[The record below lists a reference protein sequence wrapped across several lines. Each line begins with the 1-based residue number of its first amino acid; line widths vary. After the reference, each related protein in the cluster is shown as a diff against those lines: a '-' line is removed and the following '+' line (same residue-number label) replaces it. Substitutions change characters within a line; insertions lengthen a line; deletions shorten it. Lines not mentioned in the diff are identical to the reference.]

1 MAAKESEMALPALYV
16 PAHIYLAKE
25 GQLLNN
31 IDFPSQRQ
39 QDTKVDIELAQP
51 AEQSLP
57 PVDGGKDAWC
67 FLAAIFIFEAVIW
80 GL

>member
-1 MAAKESEMALPALYV
+1 MAAKELETALPALYV
-16 PAHIYLAKE
+16 PAHISSAKE
-25 GQLLNN
+25 GQLLDNV
-31 IDFPSQRQ
+31 DFLSQRQ

-51 AEQSLP
+51 AEKSFP